1 MSESLN
7 QRKRKSKGKWFG
19 NSKKARFTVCPGQR
33 GFLVFCNNRERE
45 AIAETRALF
54 DEFGPKFKDETDDN
68 SFDDDAK
75 ESEVVLSDATSND
88 NNKFNNDSED
98 DEEDDEDVFDALEKE
113 TNKLKEAAASDG
125 AAGTGT
131 DKFKLM
137 QTGVQNVLFFKT
149 TLRNPVNFAL
159 GILNDIRTS
168 GEQRTRFLL
177 RLIPIEQTCKA
188 YEDNVKEAM
197 QKIALKHFK
206 EKTVAKSY
214 AILFK
219 SRCNQDF
226 SKETAIKII
235 GNVIKDINPNA
246 KVEYKTPDL
255 VIMVE
260 VMKSNCCLSILPDYY
275 GYKKYNLI
283 ELATSTP
290 SLQKKS
296 PGGDD
301 INVKNDNTE
310 TDKISKPDGIK
321 QEAKEDMKPNNIKN
335 TSESDNHTNSD
346 NSSDMDKSDT

>member
-1 MSESLN
+1 
-7 QRKRKSKGKWFG
+7 
-19 NSKKARFTVCPGQR
+19 
-33 GFLVFCNNRERE
+33 
-45 AIAETRALF
+45 
-54 DEFGPKFKDETDDN
+54 
-68 SFDDDAK
+68 
-75 ESEVVLSDATSND
+75 
-88 NNKFNNDSED
+88 
-98 DEEDDEDVFDALEKE
+98 
-113 TNKLKEAAASDG
+113 LKEAAASG
-125 AAGTGT
+125 GGTET

-206 EKTVAKSY
+206 EKTAKSY

-283 ELATSTP
+283 ELATAP
-290 SLQKKS
+290 QIQKKS
-296 PGGDD
+296 SDED
-301 INVKNDNTE
+301 QNVKKDNIIQ
-310 TDKISKPDGIK
+310 TDNVIQNVVFFFSFFFYSPYI
-321 QEAKEDMKPNNIKN
+321 
-335 TSESDNHTNSD
+335 
-346 NSSDMDKSDT
+346 

>member
-1 MSESLN
+1 MLRNFRTE
-7 QRKRKSKGKWFG
+7 
-19 NSKKARFTVCPGQR
+19 
-33 GFLVFCNNRERE
+33 
-45 AIAETRALF
+45 
-54 DEFGPKFKDETDDN
+54 
-68 SFDDDAK
+68 
-75 ESEVVLSDATSND
+75 
-88 NNKFNNDSED
+88 
-98 DEEDDEDVFDALEKE
+98 
-113 TNKLKEAAASDG
+113 
-125 AAGTGT
+125 
-131 DKFKLM
+131 KFKLM

-149 TLRNPVNFAL
+149 TLRDPVNFAL
-159 GILNDIRTS
+159 DILNDIRTS

-197 QKIALKHFK
+197 QKIALKHFDK
-206 EKTVAKSY
+206 EKTANKSY

-283 ELATSTP
+283 ELATAP
-290 SLQKKS
+290 LQKKS
-296 PGGDD
+296 SEEEE
-301 INVKNDNTE
+301 NVKKDNIIQ
-310 TDKISKPDGIK
+310 TDNVIQKV
-321 QEAKEDMKPNNIKN
+321 E
-335 TSESDNHTNSD
+335 
-346 NSSDMDKSDT
+346 KSDSNNVVDA